1 MELALAQ
8 MVNKHKS
15 VIFFSAN
22 ADADMK
28 AQVHQGTD
36 IPTETLVEK
45 YLGLPTSL
53 EKSTDEQFEHIVAT
67 LKKLVNGWALK
78 LLNSAGRE
86 ILIKSICQAIPTY
99 SMSCFK
105 LSKKMCK
112 KITSVIARFWWGGDE
127 NKIKMHWVK
136 WSNLTS
142 PKGWGGM
149 GFKDFSLFNKAMLA
163 KQGWRLLYKPESLCA
178 RFLRGKYYH
187 DRNFMS
193 AVNKR
198 NASHTWRAILYGREA
213 LHLGLI
219 KRIGDGT

>member
-1 MELALAQ
+1 MHLGVHCPWISHLLFADDCMVFTQASTEGANRLHAMLENYGIGSGQ

-15 VIFFSAN
+15 TIFFSAN

-112 KITSVIARFWWGGDE
+112 KITLVIARFWWGGDE
-127 NKIKMHWVK
+127 NKRKMH
-136 WSNLTS
+136 
-142 PKGWGGM
+142 
-149 GFKDFSLFNKAMLA
+149 
-163 KQGWRLLYKPESLCA
+163 
-178 RFLRGKYYH
+178 
-187 DRNFMS
+187 
-193 AVNKR
+193 
-198 NASHTWRAILYGREA
+198 
-213 LHLGLI
+213 
-219 KRIGDGT
+219 